1 MIIQMFPNVN
11 RYGYLNN
18 KFLPVFVFFTI
29 QNYNYIIWKTLLSI
43 KKTSDFHRKSYNN
56 YLVYSATN
64 AKTSSVVEHIIALST
79 NSFILSNDKFLI
91 WLRA

>member
-1 MIIQMFPNVN
+1 MSTDMAIRIINF
-11 RYGYLNN
+11 
-18 KFLPVFVFFTI
+18 FLFLYFSFYKI
-29 QNYNYIIWKTLLSI
+29 KIILSTKTLLSV
-43 KKTSDFHRKSYNN
+43 KKTSDLHRKSYNN

-64 AKTSSVVEHIIALST
+64 SNTSSVVEHIIALST

>member
-18 KFLPVFVFFTI
+18 KFLPVFFFSL
-29 QNYNYIIWKTLLSI
+29 YKIIIILFGKTLLSI
-43 KKTSDFHRKSYNN
+43 EKTSDFHRKSYNN
-56 YLVYSATN
+56 YLVYSATKAN
-64 AKTSSVVEHIIALST
+64 TSSVVEHIIALST